1 MPPRGA
7 GVPAMT
13 VGPIVLVAH
22 LALLWYAT
30 RTVCSRTADRRV
42 PRPDDISAIRL
53 SWICAVVALLA
64 AILCDA
70 LDGGARLA
78 VVRGLWEVGFAGIC
92 LTAGVAIRILRG
104 GRRA

>member
-1 MPPRGA
+1 
-7 GVPAMT
+7 MT

-22 LALLWYAT
+22 LVLLWYAT
-30 RTVCSRTADRRV
+30 RTIWLRTTDRRA
-42 PRPDDISAIRL
+42 PRQDDISAVRL

-64 AILCDA
+64 ATLCDA

-78 VVRGLWEVGFAGIC
+78 VVRGLWEVGFAGVC
-92 LTAGVAIRILRG
+92 LTAGLAIRILRG

>member
-1 MPPRGA
+1 
-7 GVPAMT
+7 MT
-13 VGPIVLVAH
+13 VDPIVLVAH

-30 RTVCSRTADRRV
+30 RTICMRTTDRRA
-42 PRPDDISAIRL
+42 PRQDDISAVHL

-64 AILCDA
+64 ATLCDA

-78 VVRGLWEVGFAGIC
+78 VVRGLWEVGFAGVC
-92 LTAGVAIRILRG
+92 LTAGLAIRILRG